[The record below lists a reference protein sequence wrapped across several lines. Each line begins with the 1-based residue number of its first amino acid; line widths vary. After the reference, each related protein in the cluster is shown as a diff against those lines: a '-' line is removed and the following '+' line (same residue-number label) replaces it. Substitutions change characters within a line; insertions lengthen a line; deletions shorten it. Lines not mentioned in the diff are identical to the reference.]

1 MKNYE
6 KIENEITMAEKQK
19 QQATRTTID
28 ELNETLSGVERRVEG
43 NKKMIVW
50 VVVAILVVFGI
61 AGGFFYGSKMS
72 KEDAK
77 EAIGVADIARMNG
90 QDSVAVAEYLKV
102 SEEYGNTVGNRAT
115 LEAAVILYQQGKY
128 AEAAKSLEDYSAEEN
143 LVGAMAKSLLGDCN
157 VNLKKYDEAL
167 KNYDAAISVADGNK
181 MLVPYCMMKK
191 ATVLSSQKK
200 HSEAAAIYDEINK
213 KYPQFAGMNQIDVE
227 RLIERENFRANSK

>member
-102 SEEYGNTVGNRAT
+102 SEEYGNTVGNRAA

-128 AEAAKSLEDYSAEEN
+128 AEAVAHVTDAKDQELHDICARKLVEMAGYIIMAHLLLQDATVSPDMFRDSAFVFTRYVEGE
-143 LVGAMAKSLLGDCN
+143 V
-157 VNLKKYDEAL
+157 E
-167 KNYDAAISVADGNK
+167 KNYSYVMGI
-181 MLVPYCMMKK
+181 
-191 ATVLSSQKK
+191 T
-200 HSEAAAIYDEINK
+200 SEDLAHYRK
-213 KYPQFAGMNQIDVE
+213 
-227 RLIERENFRANSK
+227 